1 VSGGARHHWNG
12 KNHGIANVISHY
24 LAQGKRV
31 LVTAKGVS
39 GLVVLQEK
47 LFERIRPLSV
57 ALLSDERDGMKQ
69 FKHSIQTMHRALL
82 PFICF
87 VPRVPS
93 RGEA

>member
-1 VSGGARHHWNG
+1 MSGGERHHWNG
-12 KNHGIANVISHY
+12 KNHPIANVISHY

-57 ALLSDERDGMKQ
+57 ALLSDERDGM
-69 FKHSIQTMHRALL
+69 
-82 PFICF
+82 
-87 VPRVPS
+87 
-93 RGEA
+93 